1 MPMPPSRIIW
11 SALTMSQVMLIA
23 VVFLFSQQLG
33 AGSGKGIDVSVE
45 TLAGVAPFLAAGLL
59 LASVIVSKFGGVDL
73 KASRPAVDRKLE
85 KDRPLMINA
94 RALGILIV
102 RGALHEAIVILGFVL
117 AFTMREPT
125 QILPYF
131 VVGFVANLLIFPRD
145 S

>member
-1 MPMPPSRIIW
+1 MPIPPSRIIW

-23 VVFLFSQQLG
+23 VVFLLSQQLG